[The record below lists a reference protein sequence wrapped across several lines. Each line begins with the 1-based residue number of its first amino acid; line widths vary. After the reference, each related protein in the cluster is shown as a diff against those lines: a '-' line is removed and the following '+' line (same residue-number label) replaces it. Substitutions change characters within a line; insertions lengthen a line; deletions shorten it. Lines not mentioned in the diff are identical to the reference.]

1 MKLSQDKMS
10 QQHLSSLKGGKIHS
24 DRSMK

>member
-10 QQHLSSLKGGKIHS
+10 QQQLSSLKGGKIHS